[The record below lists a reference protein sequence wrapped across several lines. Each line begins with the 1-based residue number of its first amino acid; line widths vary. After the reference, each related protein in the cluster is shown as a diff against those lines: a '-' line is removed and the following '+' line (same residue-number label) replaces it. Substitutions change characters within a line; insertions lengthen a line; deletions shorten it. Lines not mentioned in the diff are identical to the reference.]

1 MDRAKKL
8 VLLGALFVVS
18 FAGDDDYVR
27 FTMEGPAASP
37 YHTIRYEITRRRP
50 ATTAVHRRLLPGADE
65 GLHALGLLTPAES
78 DGFFALARTLGAAS
92 LGSAGVRKPGVLTW
106 RCDVLLDGKSA
117 TFTVSDVENLKD
129 RRYFKLFD
137 AVRTTVL
144 GTAGQLPFRNVF
156 YPANER
162 GWLNIESVPA
172 ANIQLDGFD
181 TKLET
186 PLYSYEVAAGPH
198 KLVMRS
204 LDGRFERT
212 FDIRVEAQG
221 TTTLRIDLR

>member
-1 MDRAKKL
+1 M
-8 VLLGALFVVS
+8 
-18 FAGDDDYVR
+18 
-27 FTMEGPAASP
+27 
-37 YHTIRYEITRRRP
+37 
-50 ATTAVHRRLLPGADE
+50 LPGTEE

-78 DGFFALARTLGAAS
+78 DGFFALARS
-92 LGSAGVRKPGVLTW
+92 LEATSLSSVGVRKPGVLTW
-106 RCDVLLDGKSA
+106 RCDLLLDGKSA
-117 TFTVSDVENLKD
+117 TFTASDIDNLKD
-129 RRYFKLFD
+129 RRYFRLFD
-137 AVRTTVL
+137 AVRGIVL
-144 GTAGQLPFRNVF
+144 GTAGELPFRNVF

-172 ANIQLDGFD
+172 ASVQLDGFD
-181 TKLET
+181 TRLET

-204 LDGRFERT
+204 LDGRFERS